1 MYRLPEKQIRVLRLI
16 RSGVQFRK
24 MKAYHVRPS
33 TAYDA
38 FKRAQR
44 NLNAAIDII
53 EIAVRER
60 WLDPKQIRRL
70 RNVARKL

>member
-16 RSGVQFRK
+16 RSGIQFRK
-24 MKAYHVRPS
+24 MKTYHVSPS

-60 WLDPKQIRRL
+60 WLDPKQIQRL
-70 RNVARKL
+70 RKIARKL